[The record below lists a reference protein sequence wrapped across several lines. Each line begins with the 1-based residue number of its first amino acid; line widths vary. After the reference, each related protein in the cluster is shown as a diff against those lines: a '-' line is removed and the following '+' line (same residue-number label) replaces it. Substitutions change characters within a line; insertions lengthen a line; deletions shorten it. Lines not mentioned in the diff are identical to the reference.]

1 MPAHRPG
8 LDVSHPDPPLNG
20 LRLPFNGLWR
30 VRAAVRDTDTG
41 PAIPEGED
49 AASGGAPAGL
59 WSASVEGGAAPRAPP
74 GLRGGGLTS
83 VTDVAILRSHDV
95 SPPPFEPATGRARSS
110 AGSTLSL

>member
-1 MPAHRPG
+1 MAWALLFSPGRRRNLSASSPWNRSGLRLVERLEQFPNPAHRPEF
-8 LDVSHPDPPLNG
+8 DVSHPDPPLNG

-59 WSASVEGGAAPRAPP
+59 WSASV
-74 GLRGGGLTS
+74 
-83 VTDVAILRSHDV
+83 
-95 SPPPFEPATGRARSS
+95 
-110 AGSTLSL
+110 